1 MFIKKYHWILIKK
14 EFKKLKSLVEKYR
27 SNLTKK
33 EVDYLTKFQ
42 WQSSNIFCTP
52 KVHKRKII
60 QKAIA
65 LSTDDYIEVFQLE
78 DLKARPIVS
87 GTESPTERL
96 SCLIENLLKPIVP
109 FLTTD
114 VKDNLDFLRFL
125 PISLNFDSVLFHV
138 TFRVYILPN
147 YLGIEAI
154 DY

>member
-1 MFIKKYHWILIKK
+1 MKKD
-14 EFKKLKSLVEKYR
+14 FQKLKSLVEKYR

-52 KVHKRKII
+52 KVQKRKII

-87 GTESPTERL
+87 DTESPTERL

-125 PISLNFDSVLFHV
+125 SISLNFDSVLFHV
-138 TFRVYILPN
+138 TLRVYILPN
-147 YLGIEAI
+147 LPRHRSH
-154 DY
+154 

>member
-1 MFIKKYHWILIKK
+1 MKKD
-14 EFKKLKSLVEKYR
+14 FQKLKSLVEKYR

-52 KVHKRKII
+52 KVQKRKII

-87 GTESPTERL
+87 DTESPTERL

-138 TFRVYILPN
+138 TLRVYILPN
-147 YLGIEAI
+147 LPRHRSH
-154 DY
+154 